1 MADHSGFKLL
11 GDIDADAKKIK
22 NLGAPTDPAD
32 AFRLRDILVADITVN
47 NVSSYLISGLNG
59 NADGVY
65 RFIVEGYEH
74 TTNGGINY
82 VPCIRPNSD
91 PTEARYA
98 NTLHWSN
105 STNQGVGGIT
115 GVGLVIADDGVSSNG
130 LFVTGMI
137 RAAVRAGKPRLC
149 QAWSSSYSA
158 TSPTMT
164 QHTGI
169 WNDTVTNITSL
180 LFVFPNNFTGRI
192 ILFRR

>member
-11 GDIDADAKKIK
+11 GDIDANTKKIK
-22 NLGAPTDPAD
+22 NLGVPVDPAD
-32 AFRLRDILVADITVN
+32 AFRLWDILVADVTVS
-47 NVSSYLISGLNG
+47 NVSSYLISGLDG

-74 TTNGGINY
+74 TTNGGTNY
-82 VPCIRPNSD
+82 VPSIRPNSD
-91 PTEARYA
+91 PTGANYA
-98 NTLHWSN
+98 NILHWSN

-115 GVGLVIADDGVSSNG
+115 GVGLVVADDATSSNG

-137 RAAVRAGKPRLC
+137 QAAVRTGKPRLC

-158 TSPTMT
+158 TSPTMA
-164 QHTGI
+164 QHTGV
-169 WNDTVTNITSL
+169 WKDTITNITSL